1 MMKLTKKLALE
12 VAINAIENSTLPNWS
27 YTEGDETL
35 TITKAEAIE
44 KLQKMMEQLDAK
56 ASANKKPTAQQL
68 ANEAIKDKIVEILA
82 AATDEGMSATDVMN
96 ALGEDIRI
104 QRTTALLTQMVNAG
118 QIKRDI
124 VKRKAYFSLVK

>member
-44 KLQKMMEQLDAK
+44 KLHKMMEQLDAK

-68 ANEAIKDKIVEILA
+68 ANEATKDKITEILA

-96 ALGEDIRI
+96 ALGAEIGI

>member
-12 VAINAIENSTLPNWS
+12 VAINAIENSALPNWS

-68 ANEAIKDKIVEILA
+68 ANEAIKDKITEILA

-124 VKRKAYFSLVK
+124 VKRKAYFSLIK